1 MLSRGLDCMR
11 NKERRKTMRWSL
23 NGNNKNPLDFSC
35 TIRCNKKCRQNRQRK
50 CIPSS
55 DSDAL
60 KRCVQHHV
68 LKQERTCRKGR
79 CKRGGRAFHVV
90 LPPKRESLKQ
100 PTTTMSPSSSPTTQ
114 NQQQSDVRVLLSLN
128 SIFYSSW
135 SRWSTCTKACTTT
148 RYR

>member
-1 MLSRGLDCMR
+1 MELGVDEHNLHMAKTIDGDDAYRNQIHSRLVD
-11 NKERRKTMRWSL
+11 
-23 NGNNKNPLDFSC
+23 
-35 TIRCNKKCRQNRQRK
+35 RCNKKCRQSRQRK
-50 CIPSS
+50 CIPSV
-55 DSDAL
+55 DTEAH
-60 KRCVQHHV
+60 KRCAQQHV

-100 PTTTMSPSSSPTTQ
+100 PTTTSSSSSQ

-135 SRWSTCTKACTTT
+135 SRWSACTKACTTT